1 MALRV
6 RTGLLRAGVP
16 ESPCGQPLCNLE
28 QGAACSLW
36 VHVPSPH
43 THLTS
48 HWVGQENGMS
58 APTGFSPSRVPA
70 SGEPPARLLQQP
82 GAGGLDG
89 FVLQVEGEDV
99 LSPLEERPRCGQMCR
114 APISG
119 VSCGEASLGVC
130 TEPWYEPGSS
140 FETLGPPLPFSEPQ
154 THL

>member
-43 THLTS
+43 THLDITLGWAREWNVS
-48 HWVGQENGMS
+48 PHWFLSQ
-58 APTGFSPSRVPA
+58 
-70 SGEPPARLLQQP
+70 SGACE
-82 GAGGLDG
+82 GAAGLDG

-99 LSPLEERPRCGQMCR
+99 LSPLEERPRCGRMCR

-130 TEPWYEPGSS
+130 TEPWYEPRSS
-140 FETLGPPLPFSEPQ
+140 FETLGPLLPFSEPQ